1 MVKIRLS
8 HSSVERS
15 CDLRSLILIEGE
27 VFLETVELPRAVNS
41 EEIAAFFVDKEYE
54 KKR

>member
-1 MVKIRLS
+1 M
-8 HSSVERS
+8 RS
-15 CDLRSLILIEGE
+15 FILIEGK
-27 VFLETVELPRAVNS
+27 VSYFLETVELSRTASN